1 MDLAAKIVMGL
12 FVLWAGAMVVGLI
25 IALAPLILY
34 AVGFVLMMAILT
46 LIGRLIGSWF
56 TYRP

>member
-1 MDLAAKIVMGL
+1 MDIAAKIVMAL
-12 FVLWAGAMVVGLI
+12 FILWVGAMVVGLI
-25 IALAPLILY
+25 IALAPLIMFV
-34 AVGFVLMMAILT
+34 VGFLLMMAILT